1 MEWELTA
8 QAFAKLLDHLGGD
21 EEQAGERYENLRRTL
36 IRFFE
41 WRGAPFPEEQVDETF
56 NRIARKLNE
65 GVEIKN
71 IGGYAYEVARLVYL
85 EALKRHQNRRAPLD
99 EVKHETPTPDLTDE
113 VVEKEQ
119 RLACL
124 DECLDVLPAESREL
138 ITEYYSDEK
147 RGRIDR
153 RNALAERLGLRRDA
167 LANRAQRVRNKLEEC
182 VTRCLKKKQRYEEE
196 FFATR
201 K

>member
-1 MEWELTA
+1 MELELTA

-21 EEQAGERYENLRRTL
+21 VEQAGEKYENLRRTL

-56 NRIARKLNE
+56 NRVARKLDE
-65 GVEIKN
+65 GIEIKN
-71 IGGYAYEVARLVYL
+71 IGGYCYEVARLVCL
-85 EALKRHQNRRAPLD
+85 EALKGRDSRRAPL
-99 EVKHETPTPDLTDE
+99 EEIKLTALASETADATA
-113 VVEKEQ
+113 EKEQ
-119 RLACL
+119 WLTCL
-124 DECLDVLPAESREL
+124 DDCLGVLPAESREL

-167 LANRAQRVRNKLEEC
+167 LANRAQRIRDKLERC
-182 VTRCLKKKQRYEEE
+182 VTRCRKQN
-196 FFATR
+196 
-201 K
+201 